1 MTVRALETLIRLSTA
16 HAKARLSPDVL
27 EIDALAAESI
37 LRYALYKEVIKAP
50 KKGDKVG
57 KRRKL
62 SGKKKNKPKRDKG
75 SDEESSSEEEDDD
88 SSDDEEGGDE
98 GAGKER
104 MEMPGARREGLARG
118 AKKSNGA
125 GNMAEHEEEEEEE
138 AEDEDEDQDAMD
150 AMDELGRE
158 LTPVVP
164 ANEQARQ
171 VEAAK
176 TPEPS
181 TGLDPPRYASFFPP
195 PSFWS
200 CH

>member
-27 EIDALAAESI
+27 EVDALAAESI
-37 LRYALYKEVIKAP
+37 LRYALYKEVIKPP

-75 SDEESSSEEEDDD
+75 SDEESSSEEEEED
-88 SSDDEEGGDE
+88 SSDEEGDE
-98 GAGKER
+98 GGAGKER
-104 MEMPGARREGLARG
+104 MEMPQPAGRREGLARG
-118 AKKSNGA
+118 AKSNGA
-125 GNMAEHEEEEEEE
+125 SMAEHQEEEEEEE
-138 AEDEDEDQDAMD
+138 EDDQDAMD
-150 AMDELGRE
+150 AMDDLGRE
-158 LTPVVP
+158 LTPVMP

-181 TGLDPPRYASFFPP
+181 TGLDPPRYVLPLSSL
-195 PSFWS
+195 PS
-200 CH
+200 